1 MCEDWSEFRGAERY
15 RVLPGLRSS
24 LIKGTDSQPG
34 PAMGRPRRGGPG
46 AGQLLRWAVLQAAWA
61 AAMGQVRY
69 SVAEEAEAGTVV
81 GRLAQE
87 LGVAAA
93 ELVSRPLRVVPEGGG
108 GSLEVNAQSG
118 ALLVRSRLDREA
130 LCGPSPRC
138 ALELEVVVGKPPRL
152 FHVEV
157 EIQDVNDNA
166 PVFSVNEQALSIAE
180 SLALPGSRFPLEGA
194 SDADIGTNSQLSYAL
209 SPSEYFAV
217 DVAANDDKSKSA
229 ELVLTKSLDREETP
243 VHHLVLTATDGGKPP
258 LTGTLQVVI
267 SVLDVNDNAPVFNQ
281 SVYKV
286 QLLEGSANGALV
298 IKLTATDLDEG
309 VHKDIVYGF
318 SSLVPPYVSEAF
330 RIEENSGEI
339 RVKGEIDFESITA
352 YEIQVSA
359 QDKGSPPLVGHCK
372 VVVEVLDV
380 NDNAPEL
387 RVTSLSVPVPEDAPP
402 GTVVAVISVSDRDS
416 GANGRVS
423 CSIGAELPFRLVGT
437 FKNSQALVLSE
448 AVDRERVAEYEV
460 VVRARDGGAPSLWA
474 SSRLVVPLSDVN
486 DNAPAFAQAVYTV
499 FVRENSPA
507 GAPLVRVSAWDPD
520 AGANGRVSYGAV
532 ERRVGERPLSSYVWV
547 QAESG
552 SICALQPLDYEEV
565 QVLQFEVSARDGGLP
580 SLSGQASVQVFVV
593 DANDNAPVVSPWG
606 RGLGPAWEV
615 VSLSAG
621 AGQVVGKVRAVDA
634 DSGYN
639 AWLRYEVQDPL
650 SAGPFRVGVYSGE
663 ISTSRALE
671 EADGPVRS
679 LVIVVRDHGEPA
691 LSASATVS
699 LSLVESVRA
708 VAWES
713 GPGGGSGGAAVDS
726 NVSLLIAIWS
736 VSGLLVVV
744 IAAWV
749 GVRCCGGPAEACGS
763 GEGPAVCSSGGG
775 SWSSSQQQRQSRLV
789 CVGEGGAKSDLMVFS
804 PVVPSAAE
812 RSGTVKGQEVAG
824 DSSEQVRPFP
834 RGSDAERLEASSGAL
849 LSRQLRGVGGEALV
863 PGSPQQ
869 RSGLVGLAREPGLRR
884 CGSAEGRLRLC
895 RRGASVRVGVSSG
908 GPLCAWG
915 LPGARP
921 FSLQRGARGARTE
934 RTRRRRVPP
943 WDWRILR
950 SRSAPA
956 GWLWAGRGRG
966 EADGPLQPLAEGKQ
980 ESEVR
985 LLRMRLRQ
993 GSLFLLLRS
1002 LVVALLPCCGFVTF
1016 LLDL

>member
-1 MCEDWSEFRGAERY
+1 
-15 RVLPGLRSS
+15 
-24 LIKGTDSQPG
+24 
-34 PAMGRPRRGGPG
+34 MGRPRRGVRG

-166 PVFSVNEQALSIAE
+166 PLFPEGAQNIFILE
-180 SLALPGSRFPLEGA
+180 SRPPGSYFPLEGA
-194 SDADIGTNSQLSYAL
+194 SDADIGTNAALSYKL
-209 SPSEYFAV
+209 SPNEYFAV
-217 DVAANDDKSKSA
+217 EEKVNDEQSKS
-229 ELVLTKSLDREETP
+229 LVLELKRALDREQSQ
-243 VHHLVLTATDGGKPP
+243 VHELTLTASDGGKPE
-258 LTGTLQVVI
+258 LTGTAQLVI
-267 SVLDVNDNAPVFNQ
+267 SVLDANDNAPVFNQ
-281 SVYKV
+281 SVYRV
-286 QLLEGSANGALV
+286 RLPENAANGTLV
-298 IKLTATDLDEG
+298 VKLNATDLDEG
-309 VHKDIVYGF
+309 VNKDIAYGF
-318 SSLVPPYVSEAF
+318 SNLAARGVRELF
-330 RIEENSGEI
+330 TIDENTGEI
-339 RVKGEIDFESITA
+339 WLTGHLDFEDRKLYDI
-352 YEIQVSA
+352 
-359 QDKGSPPLVGHCK
+359 K
-372 VVVEVLDV
+372 VVATDKSAFPLTGHSTLLVEVLDV

-460 VVRARDGGAPSLWA
+460 VVRARDGGAPALWA

-486 DNAPAFAQAVYTV
+486 DNAPAFAEAVYTV

-606 RGLGPAWEV
+606 RGLGPAWEA

-621 AGQVVGKVRAVDA
+621 AGQVVGKVQAVDA

-749 GVRCCGGPAEACGS
+749 GVRCCGGPAEACGA

-789 CVGEGGAKSDLMVFS
+789 CVGEGGAKRDLMVFS
-804 PVVPSAAE
+804 PVVPSSADNWAAE
-812 RSGTVKGQEVAG
+812 KQQDATPNPCGTSGRKLSVYQA
-824 DSSEQVRPFP
+824 FP
-834 RGSDAERLEASSGAL
+834 A
-849 LSRQLRGVGGEALV
+849 
-863 PGSPQQ
+863 
-869 RSGLVGLAREPGLRR
+869 
-884 CGSAEGRLRLC
+884 
-895 RRGASVRVGVSSG
+895 
-908 GPLCAWG
+908 
-915 LPGARP
+915 
-921 FSLQRGARGARTE
+921 
-934 RTRRRRVPP
+934 
-943 WDWRILR
+943 
-950 SRSAPA
+950 
-956 GWLWAGRGRG
+956 
-966 EADGPLQPLAEGKQ
+966 
-980 ESEVR
+980 
-985 LLRMRLRQ
+985 
-993 GSLFLLLRS
+993 
-1002 LVVALLPCCGFVTF
+1002 
-1016 LLDL
+1016 

>member
-1 MCEDWSEFRGAERY
+1 
-15 RVLPGLRSS
+15 
-24 LIKGTDSQPG
+24 
-34 PAMGRPRRGGPG
+34 MGRPRRGGPG

-118 ALLVRSRLDREA
+118 ALVVRSRLDREA

-166 PVFSVNEQALSIAE
+166 PLFPAEKKNLSIAE
-180 SLALPGSRFPLEGA
+180 SRVPGSRFPLEGA
-194 SDADIGTNSQLSYAL
+194 SDADIGTNSQLRYTL
-209 SPSEYFAV
+209 SANEHFSLELEKNDEHSE
-217 DVAANDDKSKSA
+217 S
-229 ELVLTKSLDREETP
+229 LVLVLKKPLDREEAAE
-243 VHHLVLTATDGGKPP
+243 HRLLLTATDGGKPE
-258 LTGTLQVVI
+258 LTGTAQLSI
-267 SVLDVNDNAPVFNQ
+267 SVLDVNDNAPVCDQ
-281 SVYKV
+281 PVYKIK
-286 QLLEGSANGALV
+286 LFENAANGTLV
-298 IKLTATDLDEG
+298 IKVNATDLDEG
-309 VHKDIVYGF
+309 SNKDVSYSV
-318 SSLVPPYVSEAF
+318 SSSFPLNGRNAF
-330 RIEENSGEI
+330 KIDPNTGEI
-339 RVKGEIDFESITA
+339 RLQGQLDFEANQA
-352 YEIQVSA
+352 YDIQIQA
-359 QDKGSPPLVGHCK
+359 EDKGNPPLSGHCK
-372 VVVEVLDV
+372 VLIEVLDV

-460 VVRARDGGAPSLWA
+460 VVRARDGGDPALWA

-606 RGLGPAWEV
+606 RGLGPAWEA

-789 CVGEGGAKSDLMVFS
+789 CVGEGGAKCDLMVFS
-804 PVVPSAAE
+804 PVVPSSADNWAAE
-812 RSGTVKGQEVAG
+812 KQQDATPNPCGTWRNISTFWNIKQCKARMCPFSSPVHQLLFDDAVTCFVTSAHRFRLPMSLQKTEVMLQPVWKGPSTPVITAAGTVHKTVDKFFYLG
-824 DSSEQVRPFP
+824 
-834 RGSDAERLEASSGAL
+834 
-849 LSRQLRGVGGEALV
+849 
-863 PGSPQQ
+863 
-869 RSGLVGLAREPGLRR
+869 
-884 CGSAEGRLRLC
+884 
-895 RRGASVRVGVSSG
+895 
-908 GPLCAWG
+908 
-915 LPGARP
+915 
-921 FSLQRGARGARTE
+921 
-934 RTRRRRVPP
+934 
-943 WDWRILR
+943 RILPSSINVDHEGPPLPSRRPRMVKGTNLIALSHRQEGER
-950 SRSAPA
+950 SRLP
-956 GWLWAGRGRG
+956 
-966 EADGPLQPLAEGKQ
+966 K
-980 ESEVR
+980 
-985 LLRMRLRQ
+985 
-993 GSLFLLLRS
+993 GSW
-1002 LVVALLPCCGFVTF
+1002 
-1016 LLDL
+1016 

>member
-1 MCEDWSEFRGAERY
+1 MCEDWSEFRGSERY

-118 ALLVRSRLDREA
+118 ALVVRSRLDREA

-166 PVFSVNEQALSIAE
+166 PLFPAEKKNLSIAE
-180 SLALPGSRFPLEGA
+180 SRVPGSRFPLEGA
-194 SDADIGTNSQLSYAL
+194 SDADIGTNSQLRYTLSANEHFAL
-209 SPSEYFAV
+209 ELQ
-217 DVAANDDKSKSA
+217 NSKEQRNSLA
-229 ELVLTKSLDREETP
+229 LLLKKPLDREEAAE
-243 VHHLVLTATDGGKPP
+243 HRLLLTATDGGKPE
-258 LTGTLQVVI
+258 LTGTAQLVI
-267 SVLDVNDNAPVFNQ
+267 SVLDANDNAPVCDQ
-281 SVYKV
+281 PVYEV
-286 QLLEGSANGALV
+286 RLFENAPIGTLV
-298 IKLTATDLDEG
+298 IKLNATDSDEG
-309 VHKDIVYGF
+309 MNKDISF
-318 SSLVPPYVSEAF
+318 SFSNTFTPSFRNMFKIDPDRGEVRLKGELDFENVSLY
-330 RIEENSGEI
+330 EI
-339 RVKGEIDFESITA
+339 RIDATDRGA
-352 YEIQVSA
+352 L
-359 QDKGSPPLVGHCK
+359 PLTGHCTL
-372 VVVEVLDV
+372 VVEVLDV

-606 RGLGPAWEV
+606 RGLGPAWEA

-621 AGQVVGKVRAVDA
+621 AGQVVGKVQAVDA

-789 CVGEGGAKSDLMVFS
+789 CVGEGGAKRDLMVFS
-804 PVVPSAAE
+804 PVVPSSADNWAAE
-812 RSGTVKGQEVAG
+812 KQQDATPNPCGTV
-824 DSSEQVRPFP
+824 
-834 RGSDAERLEASSGAL
+834 SGVL
-849 LSRQLRGVGGEALV
+849 L
-863 PGSPQQ
+863 
-869 RSGLVGLAREPGLRR
+869 
-884 CGSAEGRLRLC
+884 
-895 RRGASVRVGVSSG
+895 
-908 GPLCAWG
+908 
-915 LPGARP
+915 
-921 FSLQRGARGARTE
+921 
-934 RTRRRRVPP
+934 
-943 WDWRILR
+943 
-950 SRSAPA
+950 
-956 GWLWAGRGRG
+956 
-966 EADGPLQPLAEGKQ
+966 
-980 ESEVR
+980 
-985 LLRMRLRQ
+985 
-993 GSLFLLLRS
+993 
-1002 LVVALLPCCGFVTF
+1002 
-1016 LLDL
+1016 